1 MIKLS
6 KISFSIFFFS
16 VNYYSSTFFFTETSQ
31 LDHSPESGKNWENN
45 IQRQKGRYT
54 YLELGP
60 EKALLHFPPPS
71 IRLFNKSQAGEGENS
86 IYFHLSTFYSFHRH
100 IFICLQIHNIYI
112 QLQFS
117 FNIFLADNSIN
128 ISLRQ
133 RISQIDLFYL
143 LSIYKLPL

>member
-1 MIKLS
+1 MIKIS
-6 KISFSIFFFS
+6 KISFFLSFFLRKLLF
-16 VNYYSSTFFFTETSQ
+16 VNFFFTETSQ

-117 FNIFLADNSIN
+117 FNIILADNSIN

-133 RISQIDLFYL
+133 RISQSDLFYRL
-143 LSIYKLPL
+143 LTYKPPL